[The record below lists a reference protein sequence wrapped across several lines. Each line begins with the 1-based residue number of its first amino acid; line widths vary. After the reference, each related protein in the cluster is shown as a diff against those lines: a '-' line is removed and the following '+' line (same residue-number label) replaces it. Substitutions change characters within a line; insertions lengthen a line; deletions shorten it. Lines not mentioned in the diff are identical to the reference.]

1 MRGKKTLV
9 NTITNLIL
17 QVVTI
22 VCGFILPRLILER
35 FGSQYNGLISSIT
48 QFLACAVLLR
58 SGIGGAT
65 RAALYKPLAEK
76 NQEEVNS
83 IMKATDIFMK
93 KIGGILLLLI
103 VGFSA
108 IYPFFVR
115 NEFSWIFTSLLFFI
129 IGISTFAESFFGITY
144 LILLQ
149 ADQKLWVASIF
160 KMVSIILN
168 VLIASVLILSGFS
181 IHIVKLGSTVA
192 FCLYPLLLNIYVKRK
207 YNLNL
212 NVEPNNNSISQRWDA
227 FWHQVA
233 TFVTNNTDIIVLTTF
248 TNMLEVSVYS
258 VYNMII
264 SSLKNIVFAFSNG
277 LEAAFG
283 NMIAKK
289 EENKLKENL
298 SVIEFIIYN
307 IATIIYT
314 CSILLILPF
323 INVYTKGINDV
334 NYMRP
339 EFAYILLVAQF
350 FYCIRIPY
358 QMVIQAAGHYKQT
371 KNGAILE
378 AILNVIISVI
388 LVIKFGLVGVAIGTL
403 ISMLFRTLQLS
414 MYMCKNIIKRSY
426 FIFFK
431 NCLISFIEAII
442 IIYIVNKFGLT
453 MPNNYISWFFN
464 AVIVSIIASV
474 VVIISSFIF
483 FKKEIN
489 IFFLK
494 INNIFKHKKIEKK
507 INKKISL

>member
-1 MRGKKTLV
+1 MRGEKTLV

-17 QVVTI
+17 QIVTI
-22 VCGFILPRLILER
+22 LSGFILPRLILER

-76 NQEEVNS
+76 KQDEVNS

-93 KIGGILLLLI
+93 KIGAILILLI
-103 VGFSA
+103 IGFSV
-108 IYPFFVR
+108 IYPFLVK
-115 NEFSWIFTSLLFFI
+115 NEFGWIFTSLLFLI

-160 KMVSIILN
+160 KMISIILN
-168 VLIASVLILSGFS
+168 VILASILILSGFS

-207 YNLNL
+207 YDLNL
-212 NVEPNNNSISQRWDA
+212 KVKPNNHSISQRWDA

-233 TFVTNNTDIIVLTTF
+233 TFITNNTDVIVLTAF

-289 EENKLKENL
+289 EEYNLKENL

-323 INVYTKGINDV
+323 INIYTRGINDV
-334 NYMRP
+334 DYMRP
-339 EFAYILLVAQF
+339 EFAYILLIAQF

-358 QMVIQAAGHYKQT
+358 QMVIQAAGHYRQT

-378 AILNVIISVI
+378 AILNIIISI
-388 LVIKFGLVGVAIGTL
+388 ALVIKFGLVGVAIGTL
-403 ISMLFRTLQLS
+403 VSMVFRTLQLS
-414 MYMCKNIIKRSY
+414 IYMCKNIIKRSY

-431 NCLISFIEAII
+431 KCLISFVEASII
-442 IIYIVNKFGLT
+442 IFIVNKLCLT
-453 MPNNYISWFFN
+453 MPDNYISWILN
-464 AVIVSIIASV
+464 AIIVSIIAFI
-474 VVIISSFIF
+474 VIILGSFIF
-483 FKKEIN
+483 FKKEMN
-489 IFFLK
+489 IFFDK
-494 INNIFKHKKIEKK
+494 INNIFKCKKLIARK
-507 INKKISL
+507 L